1 MTNEQLQALGID
13 AKWLEPL
20 NATFDKYEINT
31 PKRQAAF
38 IGQCS
43 HESGN
48 FKTLQENL
56 NYSAEGL
63 MKTWPSRFPT
73 KEIADQYARQPAKI
87 AGKVYNG
94 RLGNTSEE
102 EAAKY
107 LGRGLIQ
114 LTGKENYEHCGL
126 GIGADL
132 LVDPTLL
139 LDPRYA
145 ALSAGWFWNKK
156 GLNQLADIGDAVTIT
171 KRINGGMIGIDD
183 RVKHTN
189 QALAVLG
196 QDTSQAQQSVA
207 SQSCITIGN
216 IQRGSCIQDSCGAR
230 FLAL

>member
-1 MTNEQLQALGID
+1 MTYDQLDKLGID
-13 AKWLEPL
+13 HEWLAPL
-20 NATFDKYEINT
+20 EATFAKYDIST

-38 IGQCS
+38 IGQCQ

-94 RLGNTSEE
+94 RMGNTSEE

-114 LTGKENYEHCGL
+114 LTGKENYGNCGS
-126 GIGADL
+126 GIGVDL
-132 LVDPTLL
+132 LSNPDLL
-139 LDPRYA
+139 ITPEYA

-156 GLNQLADIGDAVTIT
+156 NLNALVDDVETMT
-171 KRINGGMIGIDD
+171 KRINGGLHGLDD
-183 RVKHTN
+183 RKAKIIKAFSILT
-189 QALAVLG
+189 
-196 QDTSQAQQSVA
+196 
-207 SQSCITIGN
+207 
-216 IQRGSCIQDSCGAR
+216 
-230 FLAL
+230 

>member
-1 MTNEQLQALGID
+1 MSLSNALTVLGID
-13 AKWLEPL
+13 SKWEEPL
-20 NATFDKYEINT
+20 QVAFDKYEINT

-38 IGQCS
+38 IGQCA

-63 MKTWPSRFPT
+63 MKTWPSRFPDLQT
-73 KEIADQYARQPAKI
+73 ANQYARQPAKI

-114 LTGKENYEHCGL
+114 LTGKENYERCGL
-126 GIGADL
+126 AIGADL
-132 LVDPTLL
+132 LSDPNLL

-145 ALSAGWFWNKK
+145 AMSAGWFWNKK
-156 GLNQLADIGDAVTIT
+156 GLNELADAQEHGQIT
-171 KRINGGMIGIDD
+171 KRINGGLIGLDD
-183 RVKHTN
+183 RIAKTTK
-189 QALAVLG
+189 ALAALG
-196 QDTSQAQQSVA
+196 
-207 SQSCITIGN
+207 
-216 IQRGSCIQDSCGAR
+216 
-230 FLAL
+230 

>member
-1 MTNEQLQALGID
+1 MLNDEKLHALGID
-13 AKWLEPL
+13 SKWLKPL
-20 NATFDKYEINT
+20 EDTFAKYDINT
-31 PKRQAAF
+31 PKRQAYF
-38 IGQCS
+38 IGQCA

-48 FKTLQENL
+48 FKVLQENL

-114 LTGKENYEHCGL
+114 LTGKENYGNCGSGL
-126 GIGADL
+126 GVDL
-132 LVDPTLL
+132 LSNPDLL
-139 LDPRYA
+139 STPEYA

-156 GLNQLADIGDAVTIT
+156 GLNSLADAGDIDTMT
-171 KRINGGMIGIDD
+171 KRINGGLIGLED
-183 RVKHTN
+183 RKAKIAK
-189 QALAVLG
+189 ALSILG
-196 QDTSQAQQSVA
+196 
-207 SQSCITIGN
+207 
-216 IQRGSCIQDSCGAR
+216 
-230 FLAL
+230 

>member
-1 MTNEQLQALGID
+1 MSLSNALQALDID
-13 AKWLEPL
+13 PKWENPL
-20 NATFDKYEINT
+20 QATFDKYDINT
-31 PKRQAAF
+31 PRRQSAF
-38 IGQCS
+38 LGQCA

-73 KEIADQYARQPAKI
+73 KEVADQYARQPAKI

-114 LTGKENYEHCGL
+114 LTGKENYERCGL
-126 GIGADL
+126 AIGADL
-132 LVDPTLL
+132 LSNPDLL

-145 ALSAGWFWNKK
+145 TMSAGWFWNKK
-156 GLNQLADIGDAVTIT
+156 GLNELADQQEHGQIT
-171 KRINGGMIGIDD
+171 KRINGGTLGLDD
-183 RVKHTN
+183 RIAKTTKAA
-189 QALAVLG
+189 QALG
-196 QDTSQAQQSVA
+196 
-207 SQSCITIGN
+207 
-216 IQRGSCIQDSCGAR
+216 
-230 FLAL
+230 